1 MYGSLPKIERSFD
14 LDYKGQTTGVEY
26 KGTFTV
32 RCILNVGQ
40 KHTVELEKSR
50 LMADQRNPTNGL
62 LSISVALAEIRGRL
76 VEAPAWWKD
85 SKSATDFL
93 DEDVIYEV
101 FNRCLDMEEQW
112 KSELKKNAEEV
123 ASKNA
128 PTVSQ

>member
-14 LDYKGQTTGVEY
+14 LDYKGQITGLEY

-32 RCILNVGQ
+32 RCVLNVGQ
-40 KHTVELEKSR
+40 KHAVELEKSR

-62 LSISVALAEIRGRL
+62 IGISVALAEIRGRL

-93 DEDVIYEV
+93 DDDVVYEV

-112 KSELKKNAEEV
+112 KSDLKKSAEEV
-123 ASKNA
+123 ASKNVQ
-128 PTVSQ
+128 TVNQ